1 MSVLASVGAPFR
13 AVGVSRDE
21 TSRDPRPGGWRD
33 RRRIL
38 DACLSALE
46 DESEKGHRY
55 VSSEVAAVVRGA
67 VPGVR
72 TGDLIRDAI
81 EMVFQEQGRACRV
94 RAPEVAVTEVR
105 APGSM
110 RREEARALTD
120 QIKRGFHSTTLLLL
134 EAHSQRAWHAL
145 GYQTWEDYVRQEFS
159 LSRSRSYQLL
169 DHGRVLQVLM
179 ASAKLESVPDI
190 SAYAA
195 AQILPRL
202 KEVAAAI
209 ERRVTP
215 DMDEGTV
222 RRSLEAVVESYRTPG
237 LQMRDTTGA
246 LTVLADAIHEP
257 VRPTEA
263 APSAPKSASEMAAL
277 RVIIERSLQLPDADE
292 VFRSIHE
299 NDLPLLSQLADA
311 AARLTALADAW
322 ANHVQA
328 GTRSLGATAAAP
340 CPEF

>member
-1 MSVLASVGAPFR
+1 MSVVANVGTPFR
-13 AVGVSRDE
+13 AVEVSRDDAP
-21 TSRDPRPGGWRD
+21 RDPRPDGWRD
-33 RRRIL
+33 RRRML

-46 DESEKGHRY
+46 DESEQGHRY
-55 VSSEVAAVVRGA
+55 VSADIAAVVRRA

-94 RAPEVAVTEVR
+94 RAPEGAVTDVR
-105 APGSM
+105 TPGSM
-110 RREEARALTD
+110 RREEARVLTD
-120 QIKRGFHSTTLLLL
+120 RIKRGFHSTTLLLL
-134 EAHSQRAWHAL
+134 EAHSKRAWHAL

-159 LSRSRSYQLL
+159 FSRSRSYQLL

-179 ASAKLESVPDI
+179 ASAKLDSVPDV

-202 KEVAAAI
+202 GEVAAAV

-222 RRSLEAVVESYRTPG
+222 RRSLQAVVESYRAPV
-237 LQMRDTTGA
+237 LQMRDTSTA
-246 LTVLADAIHEP
+246 LTVLADATAAQ
-257 VRPTEA
+257 VAPTTPA
-263 APSAPKSASEMAAL
+263 MGAPQSAGEMAAL

-292 VFRSIHE
+292 VFRSIQD
-299 NDLPLLSQLADA
+299 NDIPLLSRLADA
-311 AARLTALADAW
+311 AARLTALAEAW
-322 ANHVQA
+322 AKYLQA
-328 GTRSLGATAAAP
+328 GTRPIDSSAAP